1 MRKRLVSTGLA
12 LRTLLPLLGAAA
24 LVGCNSSPFHSAAPA
39 VTATPNVAV
48 TTTELEGNWGLAS
61 YRNEADRPRTEKEA
75 KSACGNPYVV
85 ARGPTGGVMMHLA
98 DQTEPQEVFL
108 KVGADGNVFVGPK
121 GPAGV
126 KQDRHITAFSGGVLT
141 ADWMDPSAK
150 ERYGTMVF
158 VRCGTTPV

>member
-12 LRTLLPLLGAAA
+12 LRTLLPLLGAAVLA
-24 LVGCNSSPFHSAAPA
+24 GCNSSPFHSAAPA

-85 ARGPTGGVMMHLA
+85 AKGPTGGVMMHLA